1 MDITLYEMGT
11 SRSLRCRW
19 TLKEVGLK
27 YKSIDDRSL
36 IRSDEIKKIH
46 PLGKMPAALID
57 GMPLFAD
64 IKHFRCECKKVKDA
78 NFCQQVVAI
87 KGTFMNVVM
96 YAGAV
101 AYHCEKMSRL

>member
-19 TLKEVGLK
+19 TLKEAGLE

-36 IRSDEIKKIH
+36 IRSDELKKIH

-57 GMPLFAD
+57 GMPLFESSAICVYIAD
-64 IKHFRCECKKVKDA
+64 QSKEVNLIA
-78 NFCQQVVAI
+78 
-87 KGTFMNVVM
+87 
-96 YAGAV
+96 
-101 AYHCEKMSRL
+101 